1 MLRSR
6 IPAGNAHYSVSCQK
20 MRAKKVPH
28 FMRNDIAHEKSP
40 LRQAEQEFRQIAG
53 GLYNLWNWFISGI
66 SIIQLLEKHVSS
78 GLLFVVLPG
87 EVKAVKEELGRISAG
102 YDGPGCDFSVLI
114 ENGDDLDTIAVT
126 QQGPA

>member
-1 MLRSR
+1 
-6 IPAGNAHYSVSCQK
+6 
-20 MRAKKVPH
+20 
-28 FMRNDIAHEKSP
+28 MRNDIAHEKSP

-53 GLYNLWNWFISGI
+53 GLYNLWNWFISGF

>member
-1 MLRSR
+1 
-6 IPAGNAHYSVSCQK
+6 
-20 MRAKKVPH
+20 MRKVLLMKKAPCGR
-28 FMRNDIAHEKSP
+28 RNKK
-40 LRQAEQEFRQIAG
+40 FRQIAG
-53 GLYNLWNWFISGI
+53 GLYNLWNWFISGF

-102 YDGPGCDFSVLI
+102 YDGPGRDFSVLI
-114 ENGDDLDTIAVT
+114 ENSDDLDAITVT